1 MGGNILKQ
9 LRLSGNITQAQLARE
24 LHVSQTAINKWEKGL
39 SFPDFKNQRAL
50 ADFYGISI
58 DELFGR
64 RPDTKTKGV
73 KIPVLGRVQAGMPV
87 EAIEDIYDYEDITPE
102 MAEHGEFFALKVR
115 GDSMSPRMLEGD
127 IVIVRKQS
135 DCDNGDIAIVL
146 VNGYDATIK
155 KIKKSENGIALI
167 PLNTAYDPLFY
178 TNEEILLKPVTIIGK
193 VVEQRRKY

>member
-1 MGGNILKQ
+1 
-9 LRLSGNITQAQLARE
+9 
-24 LHVSQTAINKWEKGL
+24 
-39 SFPDFKNQRAL
+39 
-50 ADFYGISI
+50 
-58 DELFGR
+58 
-64 RPDTKTKGV
+64 
-73 KIPVLGRVQAGMPV
+73 MPV